1 MTVQKT
7 MGGSKCPAVAT
18 LIFVFGTM
26 LAMWWGC
33 AFSTTPFTSTSP
45 TSTGTIIMVV
55 PSNEVPL
62 THPPRN
68 DNRNNNST
76 ASPGAAGARCAI
88 NLFGLPRAF
97 RQLVLP
103 SMIHH
108 VIPFN
113 DCDYYV
119 HYYYMTQEVAGRS
132 GEGGVM
138 DPNDIRLLEQAVCQ
152 HAPHG
157 TDTAGR
163 RHPRRTP
170 IVEFAVDT
178 EADFWRQYT
187 PLVEKIRTTKV
198 ASTGRPLYFPY
209 KALTYRQF
217 TTTDNIIKMWHS
229 IQSAWNLME
238 RSEHSRHFNYTIVA
252 MLRSDVVYVTKVQID
267 SSSAQNDSS
276 ATTVT
281 IPAFGKHPVSD
292 RAIYGNHDAVKI
304 WATQRLS
311 QLDAHVHWVQKNHP
325 GWGMHSERFM
335 DWTIFP
341 HMRAMVREDPYW
353 CFLRARADESVWIRD
368 CEISAA
374 PTIRKALGDVRTA
387 VETAIGRPCSDNI
400 TQVNLRARALYC
412 AASAATV

>member
-1 MTVQKT
+1 
-7 MGGSKCPAVAT
+7 
-18 LIFVFGTM
+18 
-26 LAMWWGC
+26 
-33 AFSTTPFTSTSP
+33 
-45 TSTGTIIMVV
+45 
-55 PSNEVPL
+55 
-62 THPPRN
+62 
-68 DNRNNNST
+68 
-76 ASPGAAGARCAI
+76 
-88 NLFGLPRAF
+88 
-97 RQLVLP
+97 
-103 SMIHH
+103 
-108 VIPFN
+108 
-113 DCDYYV
+113 
-119 HYYYMTQEVAGRS
+119 
-132 GEGGVM
+132 
-138 DPNDIRLLEQAVCQ
+138 LLEQAVRQ
-152 HAPHG
+152 HAPHVAA
-157 TDTAGR
+157 DNAGR
-163 RHPRRTP
+163 RPRRTP

-252 MLRSDVVYVTKVQID
+252 MLRSDVVYVTKLQVD
-267 SSSAQNDSS
+267 SSSAQNDTS

-311 QLDAHVHWVQKNHP
+311 QLDAHVDWVQKNHP

-341 HMRAMVREDPYW
+341 HMKAMVREDPHW

-400 TQVNLRARALYC
+400 TQVNLRARALSC
-412 AASAATV
+412 AATV